1 MIIDLGSVKETTLG
15 SGNFAELDH
24 VRPGPFEA

>member
-15 SGNFAELDH
+15 RGNFTELDH
-24 VRPGPFEA
+24 VQPGPVEG